1 MPRFIQFTEFGG
13 PEVLNLITVDKPQ
26 AGPGEVVVRV
36 KAAGLN
42 PVDFKI
48 FRGPAA
54 KIYGAT
60 LPSGAGNDFSGII
73 EQVGD
78 GVTTWAVGDEVIG
91 GARNH
96 ALADFIVLPA
106 DGILVPKPA
115 DLSFEVAAAITVVG
129 RTAWAS
135 VESLSLTDADTVL
148 ISAAAGG
155 VGVLASQLAVRTGAT
170 VVGTASPSNH
180 EFLRSLGVIPVAHGE
195 GLVER
200 LREAAPRGYTAVL
213 DNHGPD
219 TIEAGLE
226 LGVPIERINTIAT
239 HGPADQGATHIGGAQ
254 ATSEDLSH
262 VAELLASGELQLP
275 ISDIYPLERAAE
287 AYEKLEHG
295 HVRGKI
301 VLVTD

>member
-13 PEVLNLITVDKPQ
+13 PEVLNVITVDKPQ

-54 KIYGAT
+54 AIYGAT
-60 LPSGAGNDFSGII
+60 LPSGAGNDFAGIV

-78 GVTTWAVGDEVIG
+78 GVTSWAVGDEVIG

-106 DGILVPKPA
+106 DGILIPKPA
-115 DLSFEVAAAITVVG
+115 DLSFEVGAAITVVG

-135 VESLSLTDADTVL
+135 VASLHLTDADTVL
-148 ISAAAGG
+148 VSAAAGG
-155 VGVLASQLAVRTGAT
+155 VGVLAAQLAARTGAT
-170 VVGTASPSNH
+170 VVGTASASNH
-180 EFLRSLGVIPVAHGE
+180 EFLRSLGVVPVAYGD

-200 LREAAPRGYTAVL
+200 LREAAPQGYTAVL
-213 DNHGPD
+213 DNHGPA

-226 LGVPIERINTIAT
+226 LGVPIGRINTIAT
-239 HGPADQGATHIGGAQ
+239 HGPADRGATHIGGAQ
-254 ATSEDLSH
+254 ASNEDLSH
-262 VAELLASGELQLP
+262 VAELLATGELQLP
-275 ISDIYPLERAAE
+275 ISDIFPLERAAE
-287 AYEKLEHG
+287 AYAKLEGG